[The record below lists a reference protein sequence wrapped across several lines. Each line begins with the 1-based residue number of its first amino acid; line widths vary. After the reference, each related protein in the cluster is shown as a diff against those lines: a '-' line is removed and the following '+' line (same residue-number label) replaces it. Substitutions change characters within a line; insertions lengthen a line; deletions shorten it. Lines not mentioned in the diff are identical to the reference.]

1 MKFNLF
7 TTFFLVSLCT
17 VFITSCNKDNE
28 NNFDNSLLGGKRL
41 SSINEN
47 DDTYF
52 TFEYTNEKLTKIVL
66 SGDDD
71 YGNLKVQ
78 RIISFTYLGKI
89 VKVVGILNL
98 QLNKDGFVKSISI
111 GDSIRN
117 FTTCEYSNGYLT
129 KVNFDNPVHSS
140 DNYYYNNDPNSSDYY
155 YYYYY
160 YNDPI
165 EIKYDKN
172 YNIIS
177 AKYTVLQDE
186 YQFTMSNYP
195 SKGINFFFLGH
206 CFGADK
212 LGLLWSFYYAGLLGK
227 NSPNLPSNIKRVE
240 KEGNI
245 MWNRNFSYTFDKD
258 GYVTAL
264 TAVTSGSGFSPY
276 RYTCTFTYE

>member
-89 VKVVGILNL
+89 VKVWGGNL
-98 QLNKDGFVKSISI
+98 QLNKDGFMESM

-117 FTTCEYSNGYLT
+117 YATCEYSNGYLT
-129 KVNFDNPVHSS
+129 KVNFDYPVHSS
-140 DNYYYNNDPNSSDYY
+140 DDYY
-155 YYYYY
+155 L
-160 YNDPI
+160 NDPI

>member
-41 SSINEN
+41 SSINDN
-47 DDTYF
+47 DDTYG

-71 YGNLKVQ
+71 YGNLKV
-78 RIISFTYLGKI
+78 RDIISFTYLGKI
-89 VKVVGILNL
+89 VKVDLINL
-98 QLNKDGFVKSISI
+98 QLNKDGFMESM

-117 FTTCEYSNGYLT
+117 YATCEYSNGYLT
-129 KVNFDNPVHSS
+129 KVNFDYPVHSS
-140 DNYYYNNDPNSSDYY
+140 DDYY
-155 YYYYY
+155 L
-160 YNDPI
+160 NDPI

-177 AKYTVLQDE
+177 AKHTVLQDE

-195 SKGINFFFLGH
+195 SKGKNIFFLGH
-206 CFGADK
+206 CFSGDFE
-212 LGLLWSFYYAGLLGK
+212 LGLWWPCYYAGLLGK
-227 NSPNLPSNIKRVE
+227 NSPNLPSNIKRVG

-245 MWNRNFSYTFDKD
+245 MRNENYNYTFDKD
-258 GYVTAL
+258 GYVTAISI
-264 TAVTSGSGFSPY
+264 SGIFSPPSL
-276 RYTCTFTYE
+276 YTVTLTYE